1 MNEKD
6 IKALKWERD
15 KRIGLGNGLYLNL
28 RKSSK
33 TFIVRLQ
40 QNGNTQIISI
50 GKYPMLSLKDA
61 KSKSMSLMMKED
73 ISSITL
79 FQLKEKYWKE
89 IVLLQSKVP
98 KQVSGYLNNINKEFG
113 YRKIIGITRAM
124 LVRFIQNYS
133 EQRGARSADRIR
145 SYLKQLFS
153 CGVKLD
159 YINKSPC

>member
-6 IKALKWERD
+6 IKALKWESD

-61 KSKSMSLMMKED
+61 KAKSMSLMMKED

-98 KQVSGYLNNINKEFG
+98 KQVSGYLNNINKE
-113 YRKIIGITRAM
+113 I
-124 LVRFIQNYS
+124 LV
-133 EQRGARSADRIR
+133 
-145 SYLKQLFS
+145 
-153 CGVKLD
+153 
-159 YINKSPC
+159 